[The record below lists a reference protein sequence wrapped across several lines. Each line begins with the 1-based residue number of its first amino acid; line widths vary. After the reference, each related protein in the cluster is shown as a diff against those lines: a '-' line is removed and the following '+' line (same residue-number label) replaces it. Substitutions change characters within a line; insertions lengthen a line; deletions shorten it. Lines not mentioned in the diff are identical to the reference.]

1 MAGNE
6 SNLFK
11 FLESLVSSQK
21 YKEASVIVDAAFSVN
36 SDLFS
41 DIKNEIYLKLAE
53 QETSLMAKGI
63 YKFNHDS

>member
-6 SNLFK
+6 KNLLK
-11 FLESLVSSQK
+11 FLESLVSSHK
-21 YKEASVIVDAAFSVN
+21 YREASVIVDAAYSAN

-41 DIKNEIYLKLAE
+41 DIKKEIYLNLAE